1 MMDGELQ
8 WVYVIVGLVV
18 VVSVVIPAIVPGLAQ
33 RIASGDVPETL
44 MGKRT
49 RTARET
55 TTGHAIMAQ
64 QATRHETRTDP
75 ALARIGAVAALVGAV
90 LFFLSGLLHPSTS
103 APSDL
108 PAAFAEYARS
118 SYWVAIHLGQFV
130 GVALMGIALVA
141 LGATL
146 ESGRPAAW
154 ARIGLAGVAA
164 SIAVYAAN
172 QAVDGVSNHVMVHR
186 LAAATGETRALVF
199 EAAFAVR
206 QIEVGL
212 TSYFSLLFGATLVT
226 FGLAMLLSA
235 RYPNWLAA
243 VGLLGG
249 LGAVVIG
256 LEQSSN
262 GFSDLALNLFMILG
276 VVDLIWVSLTGVF
289 MWRLAPHLAG
299 DREAA

>member
-1 MMDGELQ
+1 M
-8 WVYVIVGLVV
+8 
-18 VVSVVIPAIVPGLAQ
+18 
-33 RIASGDVPETL
+33 
-44 MGKRT
+44 
-49 RTARET
+49 ARET
-55 TTGHAIMAQ
+55 MTGHAVMAQ
-64 QATRHETRTDP
+64 QATRQETGTDP
-75 ALARIGAVAALVGAV
+75 PLARIGAVAALVGAV
-90 LFFLSGLLHPSTS
+90 LFFLAGLLHPSTS

-108 PAAFAEYARS
+108 PAAFAEYAGS

-130 GVALMGIALVA
+130 GGALMGIALVA

-154 ARIGLAGVAA
+154 ARIGLASVVA
-164 SIAVYAAN
+164 SIAVNAAN
-172 QAVDGVSNHVMVHR
+172 QAVHGVSNHVMVQR
-186 LAAATGETRALVF
+186 LAAAIGETPALIF

-212 TSYFSLLFGATLVT
+212 TSYFSLLFGATLVI

-235 RYPNWLAA
+235 RYPNWLA
-243 VGLLGG
+243 VIGLLGG

-262 GFSDLALNLFMILG
+262 GFSDLALNLFMIVG

-289 MWRLAPHLAG
+289 MWRLAPRLAG

>member
-1 MMDGELQ
+1 MDTG
-8 WVYVIVGLVV
+8 I
-18 VVSVVIPAIVPGLAQ
+18 
-33 RIASGDVPETL
+33 R
-44 MGKRT
+44 M
-49 RTARET
+49 ARET
-55 TTGHAIMAQ
+55 MTGHAVMAQ
-64 QATRHETRTDP
+64 RATRHETGTHP
-75 ALARIGAVAALVGAV
+75 PLARIGAVAALVGAV

-108 PAAFAEYARS
+108 PAAFAEYAGS

-154 ARIGLAGVAA
+154 ARIGLASVVA

-212 TSYFSLLFGATLVT
+212 TSYFSLLFGATLVI
-226 FGLAMLLSA
+226 FGLALAFSA
-235 RYPNWLAA
+235 RYPNWLA
-243 VGLLGG
+243 VIGLLGG
-249 LGAVVIG
+249 LGAVAIG
-256 LEQSSN
+256 LEQASN
-262 GFSDLALNLFMILG
+262 GFSDLALNLFMIFG

-289 MWRLAPHLAG
+289 MWRLAPRLAG
-299 DREAA
+299 DRQLHENACPGSPDRDCHHGA